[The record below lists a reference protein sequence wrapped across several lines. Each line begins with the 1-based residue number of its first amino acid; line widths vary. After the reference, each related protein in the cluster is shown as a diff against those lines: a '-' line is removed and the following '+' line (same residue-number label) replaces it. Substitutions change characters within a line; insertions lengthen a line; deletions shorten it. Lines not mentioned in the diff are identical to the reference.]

1 MAKNKE
7 APATEEAPEGAVENT
22 EGGEGGDIK
31 KKAKKK
37 LMIIIGGV
45 VVFLIIAGA
54 GAFFMLGKKE
64 APEGEAA
71 TEQAEGG
78 EHGEAPKEGEHGAE
92 GEGKEGKE
100 ALNKKLY
107 LNIGEFLVNLNSAS
121 KQASFLKMSVTLE
134 VMGEANKKAVE
145 ENLPRI
151 KDTFQT
157 YLRELRAEDLKGSA
171 GIYRLRE
178 ALLLRVNKVVHP
190 GQVTDILFE
199 EMIVQ

>member
-1 MAKNKE
+1 MAKKDKE
-7 APATEEAPEGAVENT
+7 APPADETAPTEGA
-22 EGGEGGDIK
+22 EGADGAEIK

-37 LMIIIGGV
+37 LMFIIIGV
-45 VVFLIIAGA
+45 VVLIIAGA
-54 GAFFMLGKKE
+54 GAFFVLGGKKE
-64 APEGEAA
+64 PEGEAP
-71 TEQAEGG
+71 AEHA
-78 EHGEAPKEGEHGAE
+78 EGEAPKEGEHGAAE
-92 GEGKEGKE
+92 GETKESKE
-100 ALNKKLY
+100 AANKKLY

-190 GQVTDILFE
+190 AQVTDILFE